1 MCMLLSVKL
10 PETIGIRLRYPPRI
24 RKTICS
30 FCGERWKRNDGTPL
44 LPVSQELTY
53 WYFLFPVYCC
63 DECVV
68 DGKVS
73 YLIDIMRMIKF
84 IENFHVWIHFDSHSI
99 VNPSDAYIP
108 FIGSSG
114 NLQFL
119 CMKDKCSMLI
129 RRGST
134 ETSLFHESK
143 IHGCVIDP
151 QLGEIKFESVSI
163 ARIILGSDL
172 LNKILNREQQCS
184 YISSLGEFDS
194 EYPDLTITNAIQQP
208 APESYIGPK
217 IRDFSLANAD
227 SILRLFSL
235 LVSGIYSNNTIKA
248 FLNGEM
254 KENFLKFI
262 TDSMISMTAF
272 MKGNGFQCNFP
283 ELKEKPS
290 VEDFLVKDY
299 GRALLLLN
307 EQNIICHNFRNF
319 LKLFRKILRYYCFI
333 DDSQRSIDLFQY
345 CRFLYATLH
354 VSNQDIHHRFTRQVP
369 YQKLNPYFE
378 YLERYAMSKSPFC
391 VEIFTMIP
399 ASQTELD
406 ICSVCL
412 REDSANV
419 IGKCRK
425 HNICCS
431 ECFLSVAQNVKVCLF
446 CRKKDFLP

>member
-1 MCMLLSVKL
+1 MLLSVKL
-10 PETIGIRLRYPPRI
+10 PKTFGMRLRYPPRI

-73 YLIDIMRMIKF
+73 YLIEIMRMIKF

-119 CMKDKCSMLI
+119 CMKEKCSMLI

-163 ARIILGSDL
+163 ARIILGADL

-217 IRDFSLANAD
+217 ISDFSLTNAD

-254 KENFLKFI
+254 KEDFLKFI
-262 TDSMISMTAF
+262 TDSMISITAF
-272 MKGNGFQCNFP
+272 MKRNGFQRNFP

-290 VEDFLVKDY
+290 IKDFLVKDY
-299 GRALLLLN
+299 GRVVLLLN
-307 EQNIICHNFRNF
+307 EQNIICQNFRNF
-319 LKLFRKILRYYCFI
+319 LKLFRKILRYFYSI
-333 DDSQRSIDLFQY
+333 DESPLAIDLFQY

-354 VSNQDIHHRFTRQVP
+354 VSNQEFYHRFIRQVP
-369 YQKLNPYFE
+369 CQKLSPYFE
-378 YLERYAMSKSPFC
+378 YLERYSILKSPFC
-391 VEIFTMIP
+391 DKIFAMIP
-399 ASQTELD
+399 ASEIKLD
-406 ICSVCL
+406 KCAICQSD
-412 REDSANV
+412 DSANV
-419 IGKCRK
+419 IGRCSI

-431 ECFLSVAQNVKVCLF
+431 ECFPRVAKNLKACPT
-446 CRKKDFLP
+446 CREKDFLP